1 MGDSLGSQ
9 TIDMWG
15 VRILYQASL
24 LVAFPAL
31 CLKVAWVRNC
41 LSKCLYVS
49 MQRRKYE
56 ITTNIYHFSAA
67 RWANAVVEGVTIHT
81 RALLRKQE
89 GKT

>member
-1 MGDSLGSQ
+1 M
-9 TIDMWG
+9 
-15 VRILYQASL
+15 
-24 LVAFPAL
+24 
-31 CLKVAWVRNC
+31 
-41 LSKCLYVS
+41 CLYVS

-89 GKT
+89 GKINLLKGTHSPCQECYRATAPTTYSKLPSMYQEHS